1 MAELSKE
8 NGLQREAFEFYYGL
22 GQQRSLKAVALHFK
36 RSERTVAGWSRDY
49 NWVDRCKQKE
59 IDEAKG
65 KEKQGLTLDVKVKYR
80 TFLNNLIALATKD
93 FVEKKLRIKSI
104 QDLERVI
111 KLDLL
116 LMGDVVDKVDGDGEL
131 TEEDRKSLD
140 AIAQALQG
148 ITGTM
153 TKQS

>member
-1 MAELSKE
+1 MADLSKE

-22 GQQRSLKAVALHFK
+22 GQQRSLKAVALHFT

-59 IDEAKG
+59 IDEAEG
-65 KEKQGLTLDVKVKYR
+65 KEKQGLTLDVKVTYR
-80 TFLNNLIALATKD
+80 KLLNNLLAVFNKD
-93 FVEKKLRIKSI
+93 FREGKVKIKSI
-104 QDLERVI
+104 QDLERII

-116 LMGDVVDKVDGDGEL
+116 LMGDAVDKVDGDGEL
-131 TEEDRKSLD
+131 TEDDRKALE

-148 ITGTM
+148 VSGALG
-153 TKQS
+153 K